1 MYRGV
6 VRRRMKIR
14 GGKRVVEKVRII
26 VMGMRSVLS
35 EMYFKNNYVEF
46 MAEKSTYGN
55 GRTGGW
61 GFEVVRSSRTLK

>member
-1 MYRGV
+1 
-6 VRRRMKIR
+6 
-14 GGKRVVEKVRII
+14 VEKVRII